1 MRTRVLKSLLIHRKQ
16 RANKPLAAI
25 VPIKVYEKMLK
36 QPEKDFSVLDR
47 IWEKCQR

>member
-1 MRTRVLKSLLIHRKQ
+1 MRTPILKSLLIHRKQ